1 MDRFVSELA
10 VGAIGT
16 WLRIH
21 SILCQG
27 EGVVLDVDHVER
39 IIVRLCAPTE
49 TIAAVTS
56 HTG

>member
-1 MDRFVSELA
+1 MSELA

-49 TIAAVTS
+49 MIAAVTS